1 MAPVA
6 VPLATELKAPTDGP
20 VKPLLTSGQH
30 EPIFDILTPY
40 DQFPQEVTGPTVWT
54 KEQFESD
61 PKAWKWRWTP
71 EQIADLE
78 KAYVEWEATGKSL
91 PEINRDSFPLSDS
104 IRTFLAGIRTHIVDG
119 AGFALIQGLPTDNWP
134 VAKSSAIYLAIGSV
148 IGIPVSQ
155 NGKGHIL
162 GHVKDLGNDPTQIHK
177 VRIYTT
183 TARQY
188 FHTDSGDIVGLLC
201 LHRAKEGGESDVVS
215 AHNLWNTLQKE
226 RPDVA
231 ELLAQPNW
239 YFDRKG
245 EVSEGQKEWVQQAV
259 FYWHDGHLVSHYD
272 PYYVRSITR
281 FVESGQIPGHTAA
294 QLEATE
300 VLEATAQRLALHMIL
315 EVGDLQF
322 VADTHVFHARTAYVD
337 HLPPAPR
344 RHLLRLWLSTPEAEG
359 GWKRPFPDSAHIRRG
374 GIQVNSQPHT
384 CPLDAE

>member
-6 VPLATELKAPTDGP
+6 VPLATEPKAPANDV

-30 EPIFDILTPY
+30 EPLFDILTPY
-40 DQFPQEVTGPTVWT
+40 EQFPKEVTGPTVWT
-54 KEQFESD
+54 KEEFESN

-78 KAYVEWEATGKSL
+78 AAYDEWEKTGKSL
-91 PEINRDSFPLSDS
+91 PEINRDSFPLANAT
-104 IRTFLAGIRTHIVDG
+104 RTFLAGIREHIVNG
-119 AGFALIQGLPTDNWP
+119 AGFALIQGLPTDNWS
-134 VAKSSAIYLAIGSV
+134 VVKSSAIYLAIGSV

-231 ELLAQPNW
+231 ELLAKPDW

-245 EVSEGQKEWVQQAV
+245 EVSDGQKEWVQQAV

-281 FVESGQIPGHTAA
+281 FIEAGQIPGHSPA
-294 QLEATE
+294 QLEAIE

-322 VADTHVFHARTAYVD
+322 VADTHVLHARTAYVD

-344 RHLLRLWLSTPEAEG
+344 RHLLRLWLATPESEG